1 MSGEVK
7 EKIGW
12 AKQQYLHLILVK
24 RGCITAT
31 KMKVKRLIMNE
42 CKLQNFLFIKWTVNH
57 S

>member
-24 RGCITAT
+24 RGCITGT